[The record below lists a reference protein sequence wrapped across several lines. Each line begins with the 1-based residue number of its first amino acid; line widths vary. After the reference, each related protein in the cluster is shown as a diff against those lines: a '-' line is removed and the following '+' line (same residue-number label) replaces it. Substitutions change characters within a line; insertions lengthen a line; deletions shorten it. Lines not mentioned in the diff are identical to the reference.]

1 MHLSIVVTEGSRSSK
16 PSTLAHVYQTSLDDF
31 VIALDF
37 DMAGTTDE
45 TRPASS
51 RQRQILHSTL
61 EIPVRG
67 YVSAGAPREVWEVDL
82 GTVPVPEFIL
92 RAHPNCFAL
101 MISGDSLEGDSISDG
116 DIVVVDPDAAYQVDK
131 IYIVLLDDGEVTAKH
146 LTIGDSGQITL
157 RASNDDYQELT
168 VTGRVQGRVVWHM
181 RRM

>member
-1 MHLSIVVTEGSRSSK
+1 M
-16 PSTLAHVYQTSLDDF
+16 
-31 VIALDF
+31 
-37 DMAGTTDE
+37 
-45 TRPASS
+45 
-51 RQRQILHSTL
+51 
-61 EIPVRG
+61 
-67 YVSAGAPREVWEVDL
+67 
-82 GTVPVPEFIL
+82 PEFIL
-92 RAHPNCFAL
+92 RANPNCFAL